1 MSEDKRSNKISNDYG
16 AEQIQVLEG
25 LEPVRKRP
33 GMYIGSTG
41 PRGLHHLV
49 YEVVDNSVD
58 EALAGHC
65 DHIEIVLRAD
75 GSASIADNGR
85 GIPTDIHPRTGKS
98 ALETVL
104 TVLHAGGK
112 FGSGGYKVSGGLHG
126 VGISVVNALSEWVNV
141 TVYRNGSEFN
151 QRFEKGVSKGEL
163 ETKKQTGKTSKKG
176 TTICFKPDKTIFSG
190 GIQFEYALLSS
201 RLRELAYLNGGVK
214 IVFRDERNQL
224 SDGSFKEEIYLYQ
237 GGIKEYVEYM
247 NVEKESI
254 HPEIIYV
261 DSQKENVYVEAA
273 LQWCSDVYSDNILGF
288 ANNIRT
294 IDGGTHI
301 EGLKTVLTRTFNN
314 LAKKRGKRKEIE
326 KNRLE
331 LIDSGDPIGMNEE
344 ATAVRKRK
352 NASINVAMDLVR
364 NNRAEAVYSAGN
376 SGAMMA
382 SAIFRIGRLKGID
395 RPAIGA
401 LFPTR
406 DQTRPV
412 LVLDVGANTDC
423 KPSYL
428 HQFALLGNIYA
439 KDVLQV
445 KKPRIGLLNI
455 GEEECKGNDL
465 SLKTFQLLSNEK
477 SFDFAGNCEG
487 RDVLSGSFDVVV
499 CDGFTGN
506 ILLKFLESVGG
517 VLLDILRS
525 ELPRGR
531 RGKVGSACLKSN
543 LLRIKKRLDH
553 AEHGGA

>member
-1 MSEDKRSNKISNDYG
+1 MGKETVNKINKSRAIRRLVIWY
-16 AEQIQVLEG
+16 
-25 LEPVRKRP
+25 KRNSAVTS
-33 GMYIGSTG
+33 I
-41 PRGLHHLV
+41 
-49 YEVVDNSVD
+49 VDT
-58 EALAGHC
+58 A
-65 DHIEIVLRAD
+65 
-75 GSASIADNGR
+75 AS
-85 GIPTDIHPRTGKS
+85 S
-98 ALETVL
+98 ALTASNM
-104 TVLHAGGK
+104 AGNV
-112 FGSGGYKVSGGLHG
+112 VSGAAGSVVTTASNVAG
-126 VGISVVNALSEWVNV
+126 NVAGNVVSSAESVVNTASSV
-141 TVYRNGSEFN
+141 
-151 QRFEKGVSKGEL
+151 VSN
-163 ETKKQTGKTSKKG
+163 
-176 TTICFKPDKTIFSG
+176 
-190 GIQFEYALLSS
+190 ASS
-201 RLRELAYLNGGVK
+201 LAKNTLQPLVFDPLKRLQN
-214 IVFRDERNQL
+214 
-224 SDGSFKEEIYLYQ
+224 
-237 GGIKEYVEYM
+237 
-247 NVEKESI
+247 
-254 HPEIIYV
+254 
-261 DSQKENVYVEAA
+261 
-273 LQWCSDVYSDNILGF
+273 SDNILDKVEDSQSNRIWIAVDGMGGDYAPGPILQGCLEAISRF
-288 ANNIRT
+288 PINIKFV
-294 IDGGTHI
+294 GKI
-301 EGLKTVLTRTFNN
+301 EKVKNEAEKIGLLE
-314 LAKKRGKRKEIE
+314 LLEKEIDN
-326 KNRLE
+326 NRLE

-344 ATAVRKRK
+344 ATAVRKKK

-364 NNRAEAVYSAGN
+364 NNKAQAVYSAGN

-465 SLKTFQLLSNEK
+465 SLKTFELLSSEK
-477 SFDFAGNCEG
+477 SFDFGGNCEG

-531 RGKVGSACLKSN
+531 RGKVGSAFLKSN

-553 AEHGGA
+553 AEHGGALLLGVNGICVIGHGSSKSLSVVSALRLAHSAVNHGVMDNLNQLQKLQVLNS

>member
-1 MSEDKRSNKISNDYG
+1 MGKDTLHKNKINKPRAIRRLVIWY
-16 AEQIQVLEG
+16 
-25 LEPVRKRP
+25 KRNSAVTS
-33 GMYIGSTG
+33 I
-41 PRGLHHLV
+41 
-49 YEVVDNSVD
+49 VDTAANSAVT
-58 EALAGHC
+58 ASHVAGN
-65 DHIEIVLRAD
+65 V
-75 GSASIADNGR
+75 
-85 GIPTDIHPRTGKS
+85 
-98 ALETVL
+98 
-104 TVLHAGGK
+104 
-112 FGSGGYKVSGGLHG
+112 VSGAGSVVSTASNVASNVAG
-126 VGISVVNALSEWVNV
+126 NVAGNVVSSAESVVNTASSV
-141 TVYRNGSEFN
+141 
-151 QRFEKGVSKGEL
+151 VSN
-163 ETKKQTGKTSKKG
+163 
-176 TTICFKPDKTIFSG
+176 
-190 GIQFEYALLSS
+190 ASS
-201 RLRELAYLNGGVK
+201 LAKNKLQPLVFDPLKRLQNNDNFLV
-214 IVFRDERNQL
+214 
-224 SDGSFKEEIYLYQ
+224 KEEDTQSNRIWIAVDGM
-237 GGIKEYVEYM
+237 GGDYAPGPILEGCLEAISRFPINIKFVGKIEKVKNEAEKIGLVELL
-247 NVEKESI
+247 E
-254 HPEIIYV
+254 
-261 DSQKENVYVEAA
+261 
-273 LQWCSDVYSDNILGF
+273 
-288 ANNIRT
+288 
-294 IDGGTHI
+294 
-301 EGLKTVLTRTFNN
+301 
-314 LAKKRGKRKEIE
+314 KEIE
-326 KNRLE
+326 NDRLE

-352 NASINVAMDLVR
+352 NASINVAMDLVK
-364 NNRAEAVYSAGN
+364 NNSAQAVYSAGN

-465 SLKTFQLLSNEK
+465 SLKTFELLSTEK
-477 SFDFAGNCEG
+477 SFDFGGNCEG

-531 RGKVGSACLKSN
+531 RGKVGSAFLKSN

-553 AEHGGA
+553 AEHGGALLLGVNGICVIGHGSSKSLSVVSALRLAHSAVNHDVMENLNQLQKLQVLNS